1 MKILKIFILLF
12 LVTSFSELR
21 SDEINNVLKNKILK
35 NIRCLICQ
43 GQSVY
48 DSESEFASSIKL
60 IVDTK
65 INEGLKEKQIYQFLR
80 EKYGEWVIFD
90 PQLNKNTYVL
100 WLLPLLLFLFGGAII
115 YKKIISNKNNKI

>member
-1 MKILKIFILLF
+1 MKFIKIFIILF
-12 LVTSFSELR
+12 LIVSFSGLKSAEAN
-21 SDEINNVLKNKILK
+21 DVLKNEILK

-60 IVDTK
+60 IVDRK

-80 EKYGEWVIFD
+80 EKYGDWVVFD

-100 WLLPLLLFLFGGAII
+100 WLLPLLLFLLGGVIMR
-115 YKKIISNKNNKI
+115 KKLIFKN

>member
-1 MKILKIFILLF
+1 MKILKILIILF
-12 LVTSFSELR
+12 LVTSFSELK
-21 SDEINNVLKNKILK
+21 SDEVNDVLKNKILK

-60 IVDTK
+60 IVDRK

-80 EKYGEWVIFD
+80 EKYGDWVVFD

-100 WLLPLLLFLFGGAII
+100 WLLPLLLFLLGGVVMR
-115 YKKIISNKNNKI
+115 KKLIFKN

>member
-1 MKILKIFILLF
+1 MKILKILIILF
-12 LVTSFSELR
+12 LVTSFSELK
-21 SDEINNVLKNKILK
+21 SDEVNDVLKNKILK

-60 IVDTK
+60 IVDRK

-80 EKYGEWVIFD
+80 EKYGDWVIYN

-115 YKKIISNKNNKI
+115 YKKTISKNNKI

>member
-1 MKILKIFILLF
+1 MKILKIFIILF
-12 LVTSFSELR
+12 LVTSFSELK
-21 SDEINNVLKNKILK
+21 SDEVNDVLKNKILK

-60 IVDTK
+60 IVDRK

-80 EKYGEWVIFD
+80 EKYGDWVVFD

-100 WLLPLLLFLFGGAII
+100 WLLPLLLFLLGGVIMR
-115 YKKIISNKNNKI
+115 KKLIFKN